1 MNRSITLLAGTA
13 LACALALPLSAQEA
27 EAPVIVVT
35 GEGLDETPATPAY
48 DKQIIDR
55 EQLVSVPSG
64 RIEDALASVAGFQ
77 QFRRSDSRSANA
89 SAQGAT
95 LRALGG
101 NATSRALVLLDG
113 VPMSDPF
120 FGYIPFSAIAPER
133 LSQIRVTRGGGSG
146 PFGTGAL
153 AGTIEM
159 ESAGIDQLDGI
170 AGQALVNDRG
180 ETELSGSAGARLGS
194 GFLVASGRWDRGK
207 GFYTTPEADR
217 VPLSARA
224 AFDGWS
230 AQIRGVA
237 PVSDEIELQVR
248 GLAYRDERTLRF
260 EGADS
265 SIEGQDASLRLVGRG
280 EWEFDAL
287 AYLQARNFT
296 NVVVSSTRF
305 VPVLDQRNTPATG
318 LGGKLELRP
327 PVGDAHVLR
336 VGMDFRR
343 AEGELFETAISA
355 FSGNITAR
363 RNAGGTNSDLGLF
376 VEDDW
381 SLGRLVLT
389 LGARLDRWTIRDGF
403 YTERDASGELLSTD
417 SFADRAGWDASFR
430 GGVLYRANDVVALR
444 AAAYSGLRLPT
455 LNELYRPFVVF
466 PVVTQANAALENER
480 LEGFEAGIE
489 LTPNPAVALSLTAF
503 DNRVKNAIA
512 NVTIAENLRQR
523 RNIDAIQSR
532 GLEASASA
540 TLGAFSL
547 DASAVWTDAEAKGS
561 GFAAALD
568 GNRPSQTPRFTGG
581 ATLSW
586 SPADD
591 WLLSATVRHVGAQFE
606 DDLES
611 NVLPA
616 ATTLDAFVQVPMT
629 PSIAFVLRGENLT
642 DEAIV
647 TRNQSGSIDLGVPR
661 TVWAGVKVGL

>member
-146 PFGTGAL
+146 PFGAGAL

-159 ESAGIDQLDGI
+159 ESAGIDQLDGF

-355 FSGNITAR
+355 FSGNVTAR
-363 RNAGGTNSDLGLF
+363 RNAGGTNTDLGLF
-376 VEDDW
+376 LEDDW
-381 SLGRLVLT
+381 TLGRLVLT
-389 LGARLDRWTIRDGF
+389 LGARLDRWTIREGF
-403 YTERDASGELLSTD
+403 YTERDASGGLLSTD

-503 DNRVKNAIA
+503 DNRVKNAVA

-532 GLEASASA
+532 GLEASVSA

-586 SPADD
+586 TPADD
-591 WLLSATVRHVGAQFE
+591 WLLSATVRHLGAQFE

>member
-146 PFGTGAL
+146 PFGAGAL

-159 ESAGIDQLDGI
+159 ESAGIDQLDGF

-260 EGADS
+260 KGADS

-363 RNAGGTNSDLGLF
+363 RNAGGTNTDLGLF

-503 DNRVKNAIA
+503 DNRVKNAVA
-512 NVTIAENLRQR
+512 NVTVAENLRQR

-532 GLEASASA
+532 GLEASVSA

-586 SPADD
+586 TPADD

-629 PSIAFVLRGENLT
+629 PSIAFVLRGENLI
-642 DEAIV
+642 DETIV

>member
-13 LACALALPLSAQEA
+13 LACALALPLSAQET

-48 DKQIIDR
+48 DQQVIDR

-146 PFGTGAL
+146 PFGAGAL

-159 ESAGIDQLDGI
+159 ESAGIDQLDGF

-248 GLAYRDERTLRF
+248 GLAYHDERTLRF
-260 EGADS
+260 KGADS

-355 FSGNITAR
+355 FSGNVTAR
-363 RNAGGTNSDLGLF
+363 RNAGGTNTDLGLF
-376 VEDDW
+376 LEDDW
-381 SLGRLVLT
+381 TLGRLVLT
-389 LGARLDRWTIRDGF
+389 LGARLDRWTIRGGF

-430 GGVLYRANDVVALR
+430 SGVLYRANDVVALR

-489 LTPNPAVALSLTAF
+489 LTPNAAVALSLTAF
-503 DNRVKNAIA
+503 DNRVKNAVA

-532 GLEASASA
+532 GLEAAASA

-642 DEAIV
+642 DETIV

>member
-146 PFGTGAL
+146 PFGAGAL

-159 ESAGIDQLDGI
+159 ESAGIDQLDGF
-170 AGQALVNDRG
+170 AGQALINDRG

-355 FSGNITAR
+355 FSGNVTAR
-363 RNAGGTNSDLGLF
+363 RNAGGTNTDLGLF
-376 VEDDW
+376 LEDDW
-381 SLGRLVLT
+381 TLGRLVLT

-403 YTERDASGELLSTD
+403 YTERDASGGLLSTD

-503 DNRVKNAIA
+503 DNRVKNAVA

-532 GLEASASA
+532 GLEASLGA

-586 SPADD
+586 TPADD
-591 WLLSATVRHVGAQFE
+591 WLLSATVRHLGAQFE

-629 PSIAFVLRGENLT
+629 PDIALVLRGENLT
-642 DEAIV
+642 DETIV

>member
-13 LACALALPLSAQEA
+13 LACALALPLSAQET

-48 DKQIIDR
+48 DQQVIDR

-146 PFGTGAL
+146 PFGAGAL

-159 ESAGIDQLDGI
+159 ESAGIDQLDGF

-260 EGADS
+260 KGADS

-363 RNAGGTNSDLGLF
+363 RNAGGTNTDLGLF

-503 DNRVKNAIA
+503 DNRVKNAVA

-532 GLEASASA
+532 GLEASVSA

-586 SPADD
+586 TPADD

-629 PSIAFVLRGENLT
+629 PDIALVLRGENLT
-642 DEAIV
+642 DETIV
-647 TRNQSGSIDLGVPR
+647 TRNQSGAIDLGVPR